1 MNILAA
7 VARGRSEP
15 LGFESLN
22 LADPADDEI
31 LVKLVASGVCHT
43 DLRAIEVEGM
53 VPKPI
58 VLGHEGAGIV
68 EAVGSAI
75 TKVKPGDSVL
85 LTFDSCGSCPSCSA
99 RAPSYCQHLLAR
111 NFSGKKP
118 SGSIP
123 YTDTNGAPV
132 FGNFFGQSSFATH
145 ALCRSRNVV
154 KVAASA
160 PLDLLAPLGCGVQT
174 GAGAVMRSLKVGDG
188 QSLAVFG
195 TGSVGLSAIMGA
207 RIVGADPIIAIDV
220 NPARL
225 AAARDLGAT
234 HTIDAS
240 REDVAARLREI
251 TGHGVNFA
259 IDTSGLARSVKT
271 AVESLAPLG
280 TCGVIAATREPEV
293 GIVTRQLMV
302 GGRSIR
308 GIAEGDSIP
317 DEFIPELVEH
327 YARGRLPL
335 ERLVTHF
342 PFERINEA
350 IHEAHTG
357 AVIKPI
363 LRMGNR

>member
-1 MNILAA
+1 
-7 VARGRSEP
+7 
-15 LGFESLN
+15 
-22 LADPADDEI
+22 
-31 LVKLVASGVCHT
+31 
-43 DLRAIEVEGM
+43 
-53 VPKPI
+53 
-58 VLGHEGAGIV
+58 
-68 EAVGSAI
+68 
-75 TKVKPGDSVL
+75 
-85 LTFDSCGSCPSCSA
+85 
-99 RAPSYCQHLLAR
+99 
-111 NFSGKKP
+111 
-118 SGSIP
+118 
-123 YTDTNGAPV
+123 
-132 FGNFFGQSSFATH
+132 
-145 ALCRSRNVV
+145 
-154 KVAASA
+154 
-160 PLDLLAPLGCGVQT
+160 
-174 GAGAVMRSLKVGDG
+174 MRSLKVGDG

-251 TGHGVNFA
+251 TGHGVKFA

-327 YARGRLPL
+327 HARGRLPL